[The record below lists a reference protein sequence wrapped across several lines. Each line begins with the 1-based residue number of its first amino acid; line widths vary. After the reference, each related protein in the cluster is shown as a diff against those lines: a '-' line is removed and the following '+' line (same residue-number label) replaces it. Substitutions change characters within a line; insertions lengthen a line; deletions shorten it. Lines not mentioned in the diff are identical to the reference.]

1 MNGPRHAESY
11 PDRKL
16 DCESEMSDKIMEAL
30 FEAEAAG
37 WDRVE
42 AAKAMVE
49 AAKFVYMGESG
60 TDPNE

>member
-1 MNGPRHAESY
+1 MTARVVAA
-11 PDRKL
+11 L
-16 DCESEMSDKIMEAL
+16 DD
-30 FEAEAAG
+30 AEAAG

-49 AAKFVYMGESG
+49 AAKFVYIGESG

>member
-1 MNGPRHAESY
+1 MNGPKSPESY

-42 AAKAMVE
+42 AAKAMIA